1 VQGQKTQEWPS
12 HPPGRIR
19 TRIGVNMPVG
29 TVAVATGLCARRG
42 VRETE
47 IEPSRQFEC

>member
-1 VQGQKTQEWPS
+1 
-12 HPPGRIR
+12 
-19 TRIGVNMPVG
+19 MPVG

-47 IEPSRQFEC
+47 IEHSRQFEC